1 MSLLGKEIKMKRVA
15 KKITQKGMA
24 TTLGISPQ
32 SLSNIES
39 GRALLTPTN
48 VKAVSK
54 LLRIKQERLVDLIVQ
69 DYKNGFTDQ
78 MKATKSVK

>member
-69 DYKNGFTDQ
+69 DYKTGFTDQ
-78 MKATKSVK
+78 MKAPKSVK